1 MFGMNSPSHR
11 GGRRV
16 LDQGAKH
23 MADRGTPFSYRCNGC
38 TRCCYKHIQLN
49 PYEITRLAH
58 NRGLDSRAFLLAYTE
73 AGGSVLKRRSDNA
86 CVFLD
91 GHRCSVHPD
100 RPLVCRLYPLGR
112 LVDVDG
118 SDTFV
123 HLDPDP
129 ETKGEYGEDGTVA
142 DFLHEQGAAPFMAA
156 ADRYLTFFHELV
168 AVLKRHMVNGSFDSD
183 DVMDRLIEPAGDGKP
198 IAWYDIDQVVA
209 DYAAK
214 TGAALPSNPED
225 KMDMH
230 IKALRDG
237 VSLLEKEISHAP
249 EENHSEGAAAIG
261 QE

>member
-11 GGRRV
+11 GRRRV
-16 LDQGAKH
+16 LDQGAKR
-23 MADRGTPFSYRCNGC
+23 MASRGAPFSYRCNGC

-49 PYEITRLAH
+49 PYEIARLSR
-58 NRGLDSRAFLLAYTE
+58 NRGLDSGAFLAAYTE

-91 GHRCSVHPD
+91 GRSCSVHRD

-112 LVDVDG
+112 HVDVDG

-123 HLDPDP
+123 QLDPDP
-129 ETKGEYGEDGTVA
+129 QTKGEYGEDGMVE
-142 DFLHEQGAAPFMAA
+142 DFLLEQGAAPFMAA
-156 ADRYLTFFHELV
+156 ADRYLTFLRDLIAH
-168 AVLKRHMVNGSFDSD
+168 LKRHIAKGSFDGD
-183 DVMDRLIEPAGDGKP
+183 DVMDQLIEPAGDGEP

-214 TGAALPSNPED
+214 TGAPLPSSPEA

-230 IKALRDG
+230 IEALRAWA
-237 VSLLEKEISHAP
+237 SLPDKENTDDP
-249 EENHSEGAAAIG
+249 EED
-261 QE
+261 Q